1 MAVPL
6 APITLEIPRF
16 RRAEVRV
23 TMSNGPVLV
32 DWTEVIRLMAEGFY
46 PAGDWIE
53 MIAFDDLVPS
63 GFEPLH
69 RQEQVKVL
77 IDVAGTI

>member
-1 MAVPL
+1 METALDVTRADGIVAVVAVPL

-32 DWTEVIRLMAEGFY
+32 DWTEVIRLMTEGLY
-46 PAGDWIE
+46 PAGTG
-53 MIAFDDLVPS
+53 S
-63 GFEPLH
+63 
-69 RQEQVKVL
+69 R
-77 IDVAGTI
+77 